1 MTYLL
6 HSPIEIVV
14 MVMGDCVV
22 RCSLRG
28 TISHI
33 ITRGSGLAGSG
44 KEVWREIECGEN
56 GGKIMAKWREVPS
69 PHHHITYSPS
79 ILTSHPSPSHLT
91 SPSNHLH
98 SS

>member
-69 PHHHITYSPS
+69 PHHHYVPFYSHFSPIT
-79 ILTSHPSPSHLT
+79 IT